1 MPCIC
6 IYADNVGYMMIIQRR
21 YDNIKDRDQ
30 PSIWRAHGS
39 CTTCSWPVAT
49 VQSRTYWQK
58 ILNSQKF
65 SYHVF
70 PYRCLAAS
78 SLVQFP
84 FPSTQSPSIGV
95 PPHWHSHL
103 FHKPVLLPAFCLYL
117 QPFPSFDT
125 STQRSLCGTATS
137 LPCPAV
143 LRDFIKP

>member
-1 MPCIC
+1 
-6 IYADNVGYMMIIQRR
+6 MIISRIAI
-21 YDNIKDRDQ
+21 NL
-30 PSIWRAHGS
+30 PSGELMDLVQLVLGLLPLGH
-39 CTTCSWPVAT
+39 V
-49 VQSRTYWQK
+49 VQSRPYWQK

-117 QPFPSFDT
+117 QPFPPFDT
-125 STQRSLCGTATS
+125 STRRSLCGTATS
-137 LPCPAV
+137 LTCPAV
-143 LRDFIKP
+143 LRYFIKP

>member
-6 IYADNVGYMMIIQRR
+6 IRDNVGYMMIIQC
-21 YDNIKDRDQ
+21 YDIIKDSDQ
-30 PSIWRAHGS
+30 PSIWILHIQLVLGLL
-39 CTTCSWPVAT
+39 PLGHVG
-49 VQSRTYWQK
+49 QSRTYWQK

-103 FHKPVLLPAFCLYL
+103 FHKPVLLPALCLYL
-117 QPFPSFDT
+117 QPFPPFDT
-125 STQRSLCGTATS
+125 STRRSLCGTATS

>member
-6 IYADNVGYMMIIQRR
+6 IYADNVGYMMIIPRC

-30 PSIWRAHGS
+30 PSFHRS
-39 CTTCSWPVAT
+39 CTTCSWT
-49 VQSRTYWQK
+49 VDTGLFKVKPTGKK

-65 SYHVF
+65 SYHVS

-103 FHKPVLLPAFCLYL
+103 FHKPVLLPALCLYYL
-117 QPFPSFDT
+117 QPFPPFDT
-125 STQRSLCGTATS
+125 STRRSLCGTATS

-143 LRDFIKP
+143 LRYFIKP